1 VSNFD
6 LPTDNQTAQETQK
19 NNKRWW
25 TDETMSYDWN
35 SKIEYAKFSPE
46 WFEEADRRFIFGSRL
61 FAHNIEP
68 FDKIIPFSDLRGK
81 RVLEIGCGMGLHS
94 ELMARAGA
102 EVVAIDISETSV
114 AASKL
119 RFESKQLDIEV
130 HNSDAVQLDF
140 PAESFDFVWSW
151 GVIHHSAYTGKIV
164 QEISRV
170 LRPGGQAR
178 VMVYHL
184 GGMSAYIVL
193 VLRYLLGFWFGRNI
207 DQCLWKSS
215 DGYIA
220 RYYTRDSLADLFH
233 IFFDDVS
240 INIYG
245 QDADGVP
252 LPGFLR
258 RPIMKFLSEKTI
270 ARWANQRGSL
280 IQVSAIKSH

>member
-1 VSNFD
+1 MSNFD
-6 LPTDNQTAQETQK
+6 FPADNQTAQETQRD
-19 NNKRWW
+19 NKRWW

-35 SKIEYAKFSPE
+35 SKIAYTKFSPE

-68 FDKIIPFSDLRGK
+68 FDKIIPFTDLRGK

-102 EVVAIDISETSV
+102 EVVAIDISGTSV

-119 RFESKQLDIEV
+119 RFERKNLDIEV
-130 HNSDAVQLDF
+130 HTADAVQLDF

-164 QEISRV
+164 QEINRV
-170 LRPGGQAR
+170 LRSGGQAR

-193 VLRYLLGFWFGRNI
+193 VLRYLLGFWFGQNI

-220 RYYTRDSLADLFH
+220 RYYTRDSLSDLFH
-233 IFFDDVS
+233 TFFDDVH
-240 INIYG
+240 IDVYG
-245 QDADGVP
+245 QDADGIP
-252 LPGFLR
+252 LPRFLR
-258 RPIMKFLSEKTI
+258 QPIMKFLSEETV
-270 ARWANQRGSL
+270 ARWANNRGSL
-280 IQVSAIKSH
+280 IQVSAIKNH